1 MDTLLENLIMTDRE
15 LADLARNNPDYF
27 GILVE
32 RYESKIG
39 SYIKR
44 ITHVVAQDHEDIIQN
59 IFIKA
64 YININ
69 SFDRSLS
76 FSSWMYRIAHNEAID
91 WSRKSK
97 TKIKYGHHDHDDE
110 VFNWTADNNHFLQE
124 LEVKE
129 NNIEINNILNT
140 LDSKYREVLY
150 LKFIEGTSYR
160 DMSDIL
166 KKPEG
171 TIATLINRAKKQF
184 KNHYENRNQ

>member
-44 ITHVVAQDHEDIIQN
+44 ITYVVAQDHEDIIQN
-59 IFIKA
+59 VFIKA

-76 FSSWMYRIAHNEAID
+76 FNSWMYRIAHNEAID

-97 TKIKYGHHDHDDE
+97 TKIKYGYHDHNDE

-150 LKFIEGTSYR
+150 LKFIEGASYR